1 MFSYKGRF
9 LKNNQRLFDQAR
21 EAMFAILS
29 KFRSSMV
36 ILLPYDIQ
44 LELFDTLV
52 APILLYRS
60 EVTGLK
66 FVKLQ
71 YVSSGFRCRVI
82 TGSLIRLY

>member
-9 LKNNQRLFDQAR
+9 LKNNQRLFDQAC

-29 KFRSSMV
+29 KSRKL
-36 ILLPYDIQ
+36 LLPYDIQ